1 MTVIFAFLHHLLFV
15 ALFVTLTV
23 EMVLL
28 RQPLTVENGRR
39 LLTVDGLY
47 GGFATGVLVIGLL
60 RVFYFEKGFA
70 YYWASHAFLTKF
82 GIFIV
87 VALLSIVPTM
97 EFLRWRKSLREGKV
111 PDVSP
116 EKIKRL
122 RRIMHY
128 ELTGLAL
135 MLFFAAWMAKG
146 RFF

>member
-97 EFLRWRKSLREGKV
+97 EFLRWRKSLREGKA

-116 EKIKRL
+116 EKIKKL

>member
-1 MTVIFAFLHHLLFV
+1 MTVTFAFLHHLLFV
-15 ALFVTLTV
+15 ALFVTLTI

-39 LLTVDGLY
+39 LITVDGLY
-47 GGFATGVLVIGLL
+47 GAFAGGILVVGLL
-60 RVFYFEKGFA
+60 RVFFFEKGFS

-87 VALLSIVPTM
+87 VGILSIIPTV
-97 EFLRWRKSLREGKV
+97 EFMRWRKSIREGKV
-111 PDVSP
+111 PDVAP
-116 EKIKRL
+116 ATIRKL

-128 ELTGLAL
+128 ELSGLAL

-146 RFF
+146 RFY

>member
-1 MTVIFAFLHHLLFV
+1 MTVTFAFLHHILFV

-39 LLTVDGLY
+39 LLTVDGIY
-47 GGFATGVLVIGLL
+47 GACAGAVLVVGLL
-60 RVFYFEKGFA
+60 RVFFFEKGFA
-70 YYWASHAFLTKF
+70 YYWSSHAFLTKF

-87 VALLSIVPTM
+87 VAAISVIPTM

-111 PDVSP
+111 PDVTP
-116 EKIKRL
+116 AKLQKL
-122 RRIMHY
+122 RKIMHW
-128 ELTGLAL
+128 ELVGLAL

-146 RFF
+146 RFY